1 MLIKVWK
8 SITIWLIHALF
19 DIQWENLSFLFQNQE
34 KELDKLRAEL
44 SSLREE
50 ESKMEQQVEG
60 GKQQLDLLI
69 KSQNDLQLQISQV
82 WRNHLGHASYACN

>member
-1 MLIKVWK
+1 MSKLIFNKK
-8 SITIWLIHALF
+8 I
-19 DIQWENLSFLFQNQE
+19 LSFLFQNQE

-82 WRNHLGHASYACN
+82 

>member
-1 MLIKVWK
+1 MPYLIFNEK
-8 SITIWLIHALF
+8 I
-19 DIQWENLSFLFQNQE
+19 LSFLFQNQE

-82 WRNHLGHASYACN
+82 